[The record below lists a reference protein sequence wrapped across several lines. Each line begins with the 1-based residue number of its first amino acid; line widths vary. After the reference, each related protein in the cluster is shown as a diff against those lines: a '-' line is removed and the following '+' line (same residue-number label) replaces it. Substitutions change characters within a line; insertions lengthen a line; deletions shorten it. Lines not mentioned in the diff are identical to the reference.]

1 MYFFSSKEKFLKRIG
16 VLKERDKG
24 LIIVAQSL
32 H

>member
-24 LIIVAQSL
+24 LIIVAQL
-32 H
+32 A